1 MITMVYPTLKATVQQ
16 GKIELID
23 DVPLPEDAFVL
34 VTIMDESAM
43 NTLSLGDRIIA
54 GLQDVLHGR
63 VTEINT
69 QQDLKKHFERISNE
83 A

>member
-1 MITMVYPTLKATVQQ
+1 VVYPTLKATVQQ
-16 GKIELID
+16 GKIVLID

-63 VTEINT
+63 VTEIST
-69 QQDLKKHFERISNE
+69 QQDLKKPFERIFSE

>member
-1 MITMVYPTLKATVQQ
+1 VVYPTLKATVQQ

-54 GLQDVLHGR
+54 GLQDVLHG
-63 VTEINT
+63 
-69 QQDLKKHFERISNE
+69 
-83 A
+83 

>member
-34 VTIMDESAM
+34 VTIMDESAR

>member
-1 MITMVYPTLKATVQQ
+1 MIAIVYPTLKATVQQ

-23 DVPLPEDAFVL
+23 DVPLPEDALKL
-34 VTIMDESAM
+34 VPIMNESAM

-63 VTEINT
+63 VTEIST
-69 QQDLKKHFERISNE
+69 QQDLKKHFERIFNE

>member
-1 MITMVYPTLKATVQQ
+1 MVYPTLKATVRQ

-63 VTEINT
+63 VTEIST
-69 QQDLKKHFERISNE
+69 PQDLKKHFERIFNE

>member
-1 MITMVYPTLKATVQQ
+1 MVYPTLKATDQQ

-23 DVPLPEDAFVL
+23 DVPLPEDALKL
-34 VTIMDESAM
+34 VPIMNESAM

-69 QQDLKKHFERISNE
+69 QQDLKKYFKRIFNE